1 MIPFVLGIICGVA
14 SAVMLWALCRAM
26 SNMDRLE
33 ERWMREKEEDEIIR
47 FTVHELQEQ
56 ETGMSSA
63 LRELHRLEEEARRRE
78 GRSEARE
85 AHD

>member
-14 SAVMLWALCRAM
+14 SAVMLWALCKAM

-47 FTVHELQEQ
+47 FTVQGLQDKEA
-56 ETGMSSA
+56 GMSQT
-63 LRELHRLEEEARRRE
+63 LRELHTLEAEAVKRE
-78 GRSEARE
+78 KRSESRE
-85 AHD
+85 DVE